1 MAEALLSP
9 AFARGQHKDPAI
21 LCGDHVLS
29 YGDLDTKAN
38 KAGNVFL
45 ELGVRQGDRVLMM
58 VRDTPAFVFVYFGLM
73 KIGAVPVGLSTRLA
87 PQDTAY
93 TIDDSKS
100 GFFVLDVFFK
110 DHFEEALTLT
120 RNLPRIVYTD
130 TNISGS
136 EDLEALMEDAKPDL
150 TAVQMRWEAPAFW
163 MYSSGTTGKPKGVVH
178 QQKAMLAAAKLMGD
192 VLEVGPGDRIY
203 GRLNFF
209 SHFP

>member
-1 MAEALLSP
+1 
-9 AFARGQHKDPAI
+9 
-21 LCGDHVLS
+21 
-29 YGDLDTKAN
+29 
-38 KAGNVFL
+38 
-45 ELGVRQGDRVLMM
+45 MM

-136 EDLEALMEDAKPDL
+136 EDLEALMVCGAKIVKSGRI
-150 TAVQMRWEAPAFW
+150 AWVQPSYAQA
-163 MYSSGTTGKPKGVVH
+163 
-178 QQKAMLAAAKLMGD
+178 
-192 VLEVGPGDRIY
+192 
-203 GRLNFF
+203 
-209 SHFP
+209 